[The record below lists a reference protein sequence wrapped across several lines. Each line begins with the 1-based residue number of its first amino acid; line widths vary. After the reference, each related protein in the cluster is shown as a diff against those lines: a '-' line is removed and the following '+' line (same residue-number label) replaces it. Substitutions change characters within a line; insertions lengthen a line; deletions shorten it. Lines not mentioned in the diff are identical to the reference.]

1 MYTPGRKFYN
11 QVQSEQTVLNLLY
24 KKCSKYSTFNN
35 VRKLAQNVKQQRISV
50 FCVTS
55 SST

>member
-35 VRKLAQNVKQQRISV
+35 VRNLAQNVKQQRISV